1 MPAKNPEPYLEP
13 ISEGNCAVLN
23 CSTHAE
29 YRASWAPGVIIRLL
43 CPTHKAEVEG
53 KPLAELSPSTFA
65 RKRRMTGLGSAPL
78 PRESNVKETIVLD
91 SWTNQGVL
99 YTINA
104 TPGAGGIITAEKED
118 DKTLYSRIVSKQV
131 TREEAENLFAV
142 DFAK

>member
-1 MPAKNPEPYLEP
+1 
-13 ISEGNCAVLN
+13 
-23 CSTHAE
+23 
-29 YRASWAPGVIIRLL
+29 
-43 CPTHKAEVEG
+43 
-53 KPLAELSPSTFA
+53 
-65 RKRRMTGLGSAPL
+65 L
-78 PRESNVKETIVLD
+78 PREPNLKETIVLD

-118 DKTLYSRIVSKQV
+118 EKTLYSRIVSKQV